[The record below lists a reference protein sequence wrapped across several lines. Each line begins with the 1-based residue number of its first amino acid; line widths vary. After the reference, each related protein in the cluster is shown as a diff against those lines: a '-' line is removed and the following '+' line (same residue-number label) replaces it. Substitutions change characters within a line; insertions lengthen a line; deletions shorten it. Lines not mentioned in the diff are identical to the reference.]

1 LPVLRFAVDGKSE
14 PMNDE
19 GQAGKLGPTGIAA
32 VEAAVTFGGVLYGE
46 ATAVDFNSAFD
57 HVLALLDDAAVL
69 FERSSFNTS
78 AFLAITAIE
87 ETAKAHVG
95 LFRKS
100 GDVAKRKGRDP
111 LRDHKMKHQMGVLPT
126 VFMGERLTTV
136 LGKDACIRLENEAQT
151 DGFTATREASLY
163 CARLDD
169 SFVTP
174 RGAVTRTRARELLLL
189 AIETLDD
196 SLVGYSSHTMA
207 ERGRIDTLFNRIAGI
222 SEDR

>member
-1 LPVLRFAVDGKSE
+1 
-14 PMNDE
+14 MNDE
-19 GQAGKLGPTGIAA
+19 GEEGKIGPTGIAVVESA
-32 VEAAVTFGGVLYGE
+32 VLFGGALYGE
-46 ATAVDFNSAFD
+46 AAAVDFNSAFD
-57 HVLALLDDAAVL
+57 HVVALLDDAAVL

-95 LFRKS
+95 LFRKG

-111 LRDHKMKHQMGVLPT
+111 LRDHKKKHQMGVLPT
-126 VFMGERLTTV
+126 VFMGDRLTTV
-136 LGKDACIRLENEAQT
+136 LGKDACVRLENEAQT

-163 CARLDD
+163 CVRLDGR
-169 SFVTP
+169 FVTP
-174 RGAVTRTRARELLLL
+174 HESVTKTRAWELLLL

-207 ERGRIDTLFNRIAGI
+207 ERGRIDTLFDRIA
-222 SEDR
+222 SKLEVR

>member
-1 LPVLRFAVDGKSE
+1 MSDEGPASKIRPTGMAIVQSAVDY
-14 PMNDE
+14 
-19 GQAGKLGPTGIAA
+19 
-32 VEAAVTFGGVLYGE
+32 GGALYGE
-46 ATAVDFNSAFD
+46 ATVIEFNSAFD
-57 HVLALLDDAAVL
+57 HVVALLDDAAVL

-95 LFRKS
+95 LFRKDGS
-100 GDVAKRKGRDP
+100 VAKRKGRDP
-111 LRDHKMKHQMGVLPT
+111 LRDHKKKHQMGVLPT

-136 LGKDACIRLENEAQT
+136 LGKDACVRLENEAQI

-163 CARLDD
+163 CARLDGR
-169 SFVTP
+169 FETP
-174 RGAVTRTRARELLLL
+174 REAVRRARARELLLL

-207 ERGRIDTLFNRIAGI
+207 ERGRIDTLFDQIAGM
-222 SEDR
+222 SEDAQNAASRQA

>member
-1 LPVLRFAVDGKSE
+1 MS
-14 PMNDE
+14 NE
-19 GQAGKLGPTGIAA
+19 GQKEKFGPTGIAV
-32 VEAAVTFGGVLYGE
+32 VESAVTFGGAVFSE

-57 HVLALLDDAAVL
+57 HVVALLDDAAVL

-95 LFRKS
+95 LFRKD
-100 GDVAKRKGRDP
+100 GDVTTHKGRDP
-111 LRDHKMKHQMGVLPT
+111 LRDHKKKHQMGVLPT
-126 VFMGERLTTV
+126 VFMDERLTTV
-136 LGKDACIRLENEAQT
+136 LGKDACVRLENEAQT

-163 CARLDD
+163 CARLDGR
-169 SFVTP
+169 FVTP
-174 RGAVTRTRARELLLL
+174 RRAVTRIRARELLLL

-207 ERGRIDTLFNRIAGI
+207 DRGRIDTLFDRIAGM

>member
-1 LPVLRFAVDGKSE
+1 MS
-14 PMNDE
+14 DE
-19 GQAGKLGPTGIAA
+19 GEEGKFGPTGIAV
-32 VEAAVTFGGVLYGE
+32 VESAMLFGGALYGE

-57 HVLALLDDAAVL
+57 HVVALLDDAAVL

-95 LFRKS
+95 LFRKG
-100 GDVAKRKGRDP
+100 GDMAKRKGRDP
-111 LRDHKMKHQMGVLPT
+111 LRDHKKKYQMGVLPT
-126 VFMGERLTTV
+126 VFMGDRLTTV
-136 LGKDACIRLENEAQT
+136 LGKDACVRLENEAQT

-163 CARLDD
+163 CARLDGR
-169 SFVTP
+169 FVTP
-174 RGAVTRTRARELLLL
+174 HESVTKTRAWELLLL

-207 ERGRIDTLFNRIAGI
+207 ERGRIDTFFDRIA
-222 SEDR
+222 STLEVR